1 MSTGFKNFFIESST
15 QLSIK
20 IVVEMEFAAWA
31 EKKPYFPHL
40 ISISLN
46 KVCKSSN
53 LHGLSLWV
61 RSLTILVN

>member
-1 MSTGFKNFFIESST
+1 MVT
-15 QLSIK
+15 
-20 IVVEMEFAAWA
+20 EMEFAACA
-31 EKKPYFPHL
+31 EKKPYLPHL